1 MMPDFFDPLS
11 GAFFENQNPL
21 WLSPSGEPSL
31 ISSRHSFHKEN
42 ILRDYPGFFRYAC
55 AIPLIK
61 KEHFVSLGETLTP
74 ITEVNFNGQNVSLK
88 LEFLFPT
95 GSYKDRGAA
104 VMISAAKTL
113 GVKELFE
120 DSSGNAGCAVS
131 AYAAAAGISCKIYV
145 PENTSPAKIHQMQ
158 VYGANVIK
166 VKGSRQDAADEAL
179 RQAEHAWFAS
189 HVYNPWFYEGTKTFA
204 YELWEQ
210 SGGNLPDEILFPVG
224 NGTLI
229 LGCHKGFSEL
239 MQSGLVSQ
247 MPSLSV
253 AQAEN
258 CAPVCGT
265 GSIFPTL
272 AEGIAVTKPARLRQ
286 IRQVVKHTGGQFI
299 TVTEDEILRAG
310 KEAGKKGFFIENTSA
325 AALAAHF
332 KTPGEKK
339 RLIPLTGTGLKNK

>member
-11 GAFFENQNPL
+11 GAIFENQGPL

-31 ISSRHSFHKEN
+31 IKSRNSFQKES
-42 ILRDYPGFFRYAC
+42 ILPNYQGLFRYAGN
-55 AIPLIK
+55 IPLIK
-61 KEHFVSLGETLTP
+61 REHFVSLGEAITP
-74 ITEVNFNGQNVSLK
+74 ITEVRFNGQDVSLK

-104 VMISAAKTL
+104 VMISAAKAL
-113 GVKELFE
+113 GITELFE

-131 AYAAAAGISCKIYV
+131 AYTAAAGISCKIYV
-145 PENTSPAKIHQMQ
+145 PENTSPAKINQMQ

-166 VKGSRQDAADEAL
+166 VKGTRQDAADEAL

-210 SGGNLPDEILFPVG
+210 LGGQLPDEILFPVG

-229 LGCHKGFSEL
+229 LGCYKGFSEL
-239 MQSGLVSQ
+239 MESGLVSQ

-253 AQAEN
+253 VQAEN
-258 CAPVCGT
+258 CAPVCGSK
-265 GSIFPTL
+265 SILPTL
-272 AEGIAVTKPARLRQ
+272 AEGIAVAKPARLRQ
-286 IRQVVKHTGGQFI
+286 IQQVVKQTGGQFI
-299 TVTEDEILRAG
+299 TVSEDEILQAG

-325 AALAAHF
+325 AALAGHF